1 MAKESQKKS
10 GRLFTAVGV
19 ALCVIFGLMLIF
31 NVTIIAQGAF
41 KKDSPP
47 SIFGITPLV
56 TLSGSMSGDR
66 EGHIEK
72 GDLIFLKKVKT
83 SSLKVGDV
91 ISFFDKSASSD
102 KRSVITH
109 RIVEIANEDGELVF
123 YTQGDY
129 NVDVQK
135 DTSKDRVPEKNVI
148 GVLWFRVPKAGHFA
162 IFLQKPVGMAIF
174 MGIPIC
180 TYIIFDLIRRKRVK
194 EDNELK
200 DVLFE
205 AEIARI
211 KAKKTFSVE
220 DEEEE
225 IKSSN

>member
-1 MAKESQKKS
+1 
-10 GRLFTAVGV
+10 
-19 ALCVIFGLMLIF
+19 
-31 NVTIIAQGAF
+31 
-41 KKDSPP
+41 
-47 SIFGITPLV
+47 
-56 TLSGSMSGDR
+56 
-66 EGHIEK
+66 
-72 GDLIFLKKVKT
+72 
-83 SSLKVGDV
+83 
-91 ISFFDKSASSD
+91 
-102 KRSVITH
+102 
-109 RIVEIANEDGELVF
+109 
-123 YTQGDY
+123 
-129 NVDVQK
+129 
-135 DTSKDRVPEKNVI
+135 
-148 GVLWFRVPKAGHFA
+148 
-162 IFLQKPVGMAIF
+162 